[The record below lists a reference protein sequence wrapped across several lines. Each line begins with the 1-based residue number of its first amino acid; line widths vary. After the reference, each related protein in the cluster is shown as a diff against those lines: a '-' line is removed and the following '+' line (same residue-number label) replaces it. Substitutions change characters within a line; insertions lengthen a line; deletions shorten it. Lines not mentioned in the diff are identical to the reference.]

1 MLSLNNCSLPAE
13 MQVCSQWRGFNLW
26 RGEEGK
32 DRGCQRRCR
41 LSICS
46 LLSLWLMKGLEP
58 VLQWELGSDAWAF
71 LKGKECD
78 GLGPTDGLGSTQ
90 NWLRE
95 SFWDWKRG
103 MKTCESSLLL
113 LLPYHEPDI
122 AQLTLSSREVRWEG
136 EV

>member
-1 MLSLNNCSLPAE
+1 
-13 MQVCSQWRGFNLW
+13 
-26 RGEEGK
+26 
-32 DRGCQRRCR
+32 
-41 LSICS
+41 
-46 LLSLWLMKGLEP
+46 MKGLEP